1 MAAAQ
6 LPSLLELLS
15 ADVQKEALSPLELSQ
30 SCHCCFEV
38 TAFHD
43 IYEISICCTSEK
55 SVQLYGTGLQQITRR
70 AIVRENVNFR
80 NGARPRLSVTLHDI
94 GVHGH

>member
-1 MAAAQ
+1 MAVAQ

-30 SCHCCFEV
+30 SCHCSFEV

-43 IYEISICCTSEK
+43 IYEISMCCTSEK
-55 SVQLYGTGLQQITRR
+55 SVQLYRTGFRQIIRH
-70 AIVRENVNFR
+70 AIVRENVNFL

-94 GVHGH
+94 DVHGH